1 MTTLPLIATIEFA
14 LIVFL
19 VIYAWSLGHKVETQ
33 KRILA
38 NWKTYTGQLE
48 ADYNL
53 LYSELSNLRL
63 EYGDQITALKIKH
76 GEITA
81 HQINTYVPDEP
92 KAYVMELPGMP
103 ALPDGYRVA
112 MGQSGELVNLY
123 NPTKIKTSK
132 NGKTATPD
140 VKLNVA
146 SNGHMNR
153 FDAMSFVV
161 NTLASDIMRV
171 LGRDTLTQD
180 ELDLAADCVIRWN
193 SESRD
198 QSSYAVWIA
207 ALLTGAIEA
216 PKTSSNHKADRT
228 TQQYIAGRADTG
240 SFAPSSNSSKPN
252 DTRDLFTSD
261 KYGEYIDILM
271 NHLNVKAIPGP
282 KYAYA
287 KNMYKVWESGKKPN
301 TAQEYARRIIDSK
314 FGGK

>member
-14 LIVFL
+14 LIVFM

-33 KRILA
+33 KRVLA
-38 NWKTYTGQLE
+38 SWKTYTGQLE
-48 ADYNL
+48 TDYNL

-81 HQINTYVPDEP
+81 HQINTYVPNAP

-123 NPTKIKTSK
+123 NPTKVKTSK

-193 SESRD
+193 SEGRD

-216 PKTSSNHKADRT
+216 PKTSNNGNSKNTNGNGNGKG
-228 TQQYIAGRADTG
+228 I
-240 SFAPSSNSSKPN
+240 NSSESFSFDPVVDFQSAK
-252 DTRDLFTSD
+252 F
-261 KYGEYIDILM
+261 GEYLDLLTDS
-271 NHLNVKAIPGP
+271 LNLKRGSKLPS
-282 KYAYA
+282 A
-287 KNMYKVWESGKKPN
+287 KFTHAKDMYRVWESGKKPN

>member
-1 MTTLPLIATIEFA
+1 MTTLPLITTVEFA
-14 LIVFL
+14 LIVFM

-38 NWKTYTGQLE
+38 NWKAYTGQLE

-81 HQINTYVPDEP
+81 HQINTYVPNEP
-92 KAYVMELPGMP
+92 KTYVMELPGMP

-123 NPTKIKTSK
+123 NPTKVKTSK
-132 NGKTATPD
+132 NGKTTTPD

-193 SESRD
+193 GEGRD

-216 PKTSSNHKADRT
+216 PKTSNNGNGKNT
-228 TQQYIAGRADTG
+228 NGNGKGIG
-240 SFAPSSNSSKPN
+240 SSESFSFDPVVDFQSAK
-252 DTRDLFTSD
+252 F
-261 KYGEYIDILM
+261 GEYLDLLTDS
-271 NHLNVKAIPGP
+271 LNLKRGSKLPSA
-282 KYAYA
+282 KFTYA
-287 KNMYKVWESGKKPN
+287 KDMYKVWESGKKPN